1 MFGDGGARSPL
12 LNHRA
17 SPAAAAGVGNLGAR
31 IGGLLMLGT
40 TTTTTKSCS
49 SDRTDEPRVS
59 LADGCGP
66 DLAVGGQAL
75 LRAAV
80 AQWLAS
86 IRRTDRWTEIV
97 ETISDWATCSPQLLS
112 CVHSKEKEEDEEDEE
127 KDEDDEATP
136 LVIAGVSTALVSF
149 WRQGVQANGHPP
161 PSSAAAAEGQL
172 TLSKL
177 LALESAASAPTSK
190 YRGYVVKK
198 RRTAAPVLGSAG
210 ASSAL
215 GSSGSSGAAADTSS
229 SGGGATILAPSG
241 PGAIEPLLEARIL
254 VGSHGQEDVL
264 LPSSSSSSSGALKSR
279 DAESL

>member
-1 MFGDGGARSPL
+1 MFSDGGARSTL

-17 SPAAAAGVGNLGAR
+17 SPAGAAAAAGVGNLGAR

-40 TTTTTKSCS
+40 TTTTKSRS
-49 SDRTDEPRVS
+49 SDRADEPRVS

-66 DLAVGGQAL
+66 DLAGGGQAL

-97 ETISDWATCSPQLLS
+97 ETISDWATCSPQLLL
-112 CVHSKEKEEDEEDEE
+112 CIHSKEKEEDEEREDEE

-136 LVIAGVSTALVSF
+136 LVTAGVSTALVSF

-190 YRGYVVKK
+190 YRGY
-198 RRTAAPVLGSAG
+198 
-210 ASSAL
+210 
-215 GSSGSSGAAADTSS
+215 
-229 SGGGATILAPSG
+229 
-241 PGAIEPLLEARIL
+241 
-254 VGSHGQEDVL
+254 
-264 LPSSSSSSSGALKSR
+264 
-279 DAESL
+279 